1 MSRMDRYKHIHE
13 EVDEKKDSGSVFA
26 RKEIKKQAP
35 QPQRSQ
41 QTPPPQQQYT
51 QQGTPPQPP
60 INGNGGHYSNGG
72 NGGNGP
78 RPPQPPKMKQPRQRR
93 KHPVMRVILTIL
105 ALLILYS
112 GVAFALG
119 RNAAKHDSSIPQQET
134 QSFSGFKASNG
145 AKNILLLGSDTREGE
160 TARADT
166 VMVLQM
172 KGFGKP
178 KLISFMRDT
187 LVSIPGVGDTKLNA
201 AYAYGGADLV
211 RQTLSQNFGIE
222 CQYYAIVDFKSFE
235 KVIDT
240 LFSSGVKIDAEKDL
254 DLDGVFI
261 KKGPQK
267 MDGHTLL
274 QYARFR
280 MDEEG
285 DFGRV
290 RRQQQTMNAIFSAMK
305 NPITIAKLP
314 YAAGK
319 ALGYASTDVPMSF
332 LLSRGINILRG
343 AGGIDRLSVPVDDSW
358 EYGTTYDGASVL
370 VIDKDKNKTAVQ
382 SFLDK

>member
-13 EVDEKKDSGSVFA
+13 ETEEKKDAGSVFA
-26 RKEIKKQAP
+26 RKEIKKQSS
-35 QPQRSQ
+35 QPQES
-41 QTPPPQQQYT
+41 QYT
-51 QQGTPPQPP
+51 YEEEESRQPLN
-60 INGNGGHYSNGG
+60 NGNGGHRQNGG
-72 NGGNGP
+72 NGGGGP
-78 RPPQPPKMKQPRQRR
+78 RPPKQPKMKQPRQHR
-93 KHPVMRVILTIL
+93 KHPVVRVVLTIL
-105 ALLILYS
+105 VLLMVYS

-240 LFSSGVKIDAEKDL
+240 MFSSGVKIDAEKDL

-261 KKGPQK
+261 KKGQQK

-358 EYGTTYDGASVL
+358 DYGTTYDGASVL
-370 VIDKDKNKTAVQ
+370 VIDQDKNKKAVQ
-382 SFLDK
+382 SFLDN